1 VRDYELRLQHAKT
14 AVTNAVMRA
23 VSKDPPPDAV
33 MTLAGAIDDL
43 NKAWDNLTDCLC
55 RQRDFRDQEI
65 SRLMSELAEAKK

>member
-1 VRDYELRLQHAKT
+1 MRDYDSELRHAKT

-33 MTLAGAIDDL
+33 MNLVGAIDDL
-43 NKAWDNLTDCLC
+43 NKAWDSLTDCLC
-55 RQRDFRDQEI
+55 RQRDFRDKEI